1 MTIDL
6 SALWKSCSAL
16 PPVYKAGGKGK
27 SDVAYAIGKVTDG
40 EGAVWQV
47 QFRAYRVGSKYNGMS
62 EQEVKVAKTTAT
74 IARLGLTAAEL
85 KAIAGKL
92 PAHS

>member
-6 SALWKSCSAL
+6 PALWTLASALL
-16 PPVYKAGGKGK
+16 PVYKAGGKGK
-27 SDVAYAIGKVTDG
+27 SDVAYSIGKVTDAD
-40 EGAVWQV
+40 GAVWQV
-47 QFRAYRVGSKYNGMS
+47 QFRCYRVGSKYNGMTP
-62 EQEVKVAKTTAT
+62 QEVKAVKASAT

-92 PAHS
+92 A